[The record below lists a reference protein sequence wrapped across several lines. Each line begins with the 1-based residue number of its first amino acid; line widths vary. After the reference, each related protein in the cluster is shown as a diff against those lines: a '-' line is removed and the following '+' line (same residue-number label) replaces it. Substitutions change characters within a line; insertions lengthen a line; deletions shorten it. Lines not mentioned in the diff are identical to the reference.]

1 MTTDFLFDSED
12 PDHFEEGLVHLVDML
27 ELADPRREQA
37 DQTKRKV
44 EESGIMLPTGDSLDE
59 WKSFC
64 QDVVKQL
71 RGTRAQLN
79 TAEGRAHLDAAIDRI
94 ELMTEDF

>member
-1 MTTDFLFDSED
+1 MATDYLFDFDD

-37 DQTKRKV
+37 AQTKRKV
-44 EESGIMLPTGDSLDE
+44 EESGITLPTGDSLAE

-71 RGTRAQLN
+71 RGTRVQLSSSD
-79 TAEGRAHLDAAIDRI
+79 GQAHLEAAIDSI
-94 ELMTEDF
+94 ELMTEEL